1 MLSSFEIEIAAKTF
15 KIGLYLQIEFWLY
28 QLQAGA
34 LFHVSHGVGS
44 HVGTHTVH
52 DIPLYVG

>member
-1 MLSSFEIEIAAKTF
+1 MLSSFEIEVAAKTF
-15 KIGLYLQIEFWLY
+15 KIGLYLQKDFCLY

-44 HVGTHTVH
+44 HVGTRTVH
-52 DIPLYVG
+52 DIPLYLG